1 MTDSLEGTS
10 EERRVWLDQLHR
22 RYAVWLR
29 KCLVR
34 RYGAQEAEDFIQDTW
49 LRVSRLSEIGEMRA
63 PKAYLLK
70 VASNV
75 ALQSRIV
82 RSRLG
87 DRGPQDVDLA
97 SWGVEESNQDE
108 TLLARQIV
116 MSLPQPL
123 RDVFVL
129 SRVGGLSNAQIALQ
143 LGISP
148 KTVEWRMT
156 KALAY
161 CAAQLRS

>member
-49 LRVSRLSEIGEMRA
+49 LRVSRLCETGEMRA

-82 RSRLG
+82 RSRFEE
-87 DRGPQDVDLA
+87 RGQHEIDLA
-97 SWGVEESNQDE
+97 AWGIEESNQDE
-108 TLLARQIV
+108 ALLARQIV

-129 SRVGGLSNAQIALQ
+129 SRVGGLSNVQIAEQ
-143 LGISP
+143 LGVSP

>member
-22 RYAVWLR
+22 RYAGWLR
-29 KCLVR
+29 ACLVR

-49 LRVSRLSEIGEMRA
+49 LRVSRLCGTGEMRA
-63 PKAYLLK
+63 PKAFLLK

-75 ALQSRIV
+75 ALQSRIG
-82 RSRLG
+82 RGRLD
-87 DRGPQDVDLA
+87 DRGEHEVDLA
-97 SWGVEESNQDE
+97 AWGVEESSQDE
-108 TLLARQIV
+108 ALLARQIV
-116 MSLPQPL
+116 MSLPQSL

-129 SRVGGLSNAQIALQ
+129 NRVGGLSNAQIAEQ

>member
-1 MTDSLEGTS
+1 MTDSLEGRS

-22 RYAVWLR
+22 RYAGWLR
-29 KCLVR
+29 ACLVR
-34 RYGAQEAEDFIQDTW
+34 RYGTQEAEDFVQDTW
-49 LRVSRLSEIGEMRA
+49 LRVSRLCETGEMRT
-63 PKAYLLK
+63 PKAFLLK

-75 ALQSRIV
+75 ALQSRT
-82 RSRLG
+82 SRGRLV
-87 DRGPQDVDLA
+87 DRGEQEVDLA
-97 SWGVEESNQDE
+97 SWGVEESSQDE
-108 TLLARQIV
+108 ALLARQIV

-129 SRVGGLSNAQIALQ
+129 NRVGGLSNTQIAEQ